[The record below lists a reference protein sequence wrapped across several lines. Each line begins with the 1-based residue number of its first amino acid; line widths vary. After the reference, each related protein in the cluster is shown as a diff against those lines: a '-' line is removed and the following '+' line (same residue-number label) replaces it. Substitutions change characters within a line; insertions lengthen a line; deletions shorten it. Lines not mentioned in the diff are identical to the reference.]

1 VMQIVR
7 RMFERLGMLLAC
19 AYAAWFLFVD
29 PIQAYLTFK

>member
-1 VMQIVR
+1 
-7 RMFERLGMLLAC
+7 MFERLGMLLAC